1 MRKALTLAVL
11 AGFLVVGFLVAP
23 DRQGAAQAGGTITG
37 VVKFA
42 GDAPAPKKIE
52 PTKDQQV
59 CGKTPLYDQ
68 SLMVDKGTKGV
79 RWAVVSVTG
88 DVKGKWDAKEIAL
101 DQKGCEFQPH
111 VVVTPPGKLAVLNSD
126 GVLHNFHSHSVKN
139 PAINQAQPGFRKKM
153 EVKFDQPEMV
163 KITCDAHPWM
173 TGWVI
178 VSAHPYVGVTD
189 EKGSFKIENVPPGTY
204 TLGVWQEALA
214 TKPITQ
220 QVTVKAGEET
230 KVTFELKKQ

>member
-1 MRKALTLAVL
+1 MRKAPIVALL
-11 AGFLVVGFLVAP
+11 AGFLVVGLWVAA
-23 DRQGAAQAGGTITG
+23 DRQGAAQAGGTIVG

-42 GDAPAPKKIE
+42 GDAPAPKKLE

-68 SLMVDKGTKGV
+68 SLMVDTGTKGV
-79 RWAVVSVTG
+79 RWAVVSIAG

-111 VVVTPPGKLAVLNSD
+111 VTVTPPGKLTVLNSD
-126 GVLHNFHSHSVKN
+126 GVLHNFHSYSTKN

-153 EVKFDQPEMV
+153 EVQFNQPEIV

-178 VSAHPYVGVTD
+178 VSAQPYVGVTD
-189 EKGSFKIENVPPGTY
+189 EKGSFKIANVPPGTY
-204 TLGVWQEALA
+204 TLEVWQETLA
-214 TKPITQ
+214 PKPITQ
-220 QVTVKAGEET
+220 QVAVKAGEET
-230 KVTFELKKQ
+230 KVTFELKR

>member
-1 MRKALTLAVL
+1 MRKTLTLAIL
-11 AGFLVVGFLVAP
+11 AGFLAVGFWVVTDL
-23 DRQGAAQAGGTITG
+23 QGAAQAGGTITG

-42 GDAPAPKKIE
+42 GDAPAPKKLE
-52 PTKDQQV
+52 PAKDTQV

-88 DVKGKWDAKEIAL
+88 DVKGKWEVKEIAL

-111 VVVTPPGKLAVLNSD
+111 VVVMPPSKLTILNSD
-126 GVLHNFHSHSVKN
+126 GILHNFHSHSTKN
-139 PAINQAQPGFRKKM
+139 PPINQAQPGFRKKM
-153 EVKFDQPEMV
+153 EVKFDQPERV
-163 KITCDAHPWM
+163 KITCDAHAWM
-173 TGWVI
+173 SGWVI
-178 VSAHPYVGVTD
+178 VSDHPYVGVTD

-204 TLGVWQEALA
+204 TLEVWQETL
-214 TKPITQ
+214 TPKPITQ

-230 KVTFELKKQ
+230 KVTFELKK